1 MGHIARPFS
10 LDDERTIP
18 EPNTGCFIWLSAID
32 SQNGYGLLKINSVS
46 KRAHRC
52 SFETF
57 KGPIPADKWVLHT
70 CDNKLCVNPDHL
82 YLGTRR
88 DNVDD
93 AVRRNRLKPR
103 MGQNNGRAKLTDEQA
118 LEIMNSADNQFVLAA
133 RYGVSQPSISWIKT
147 GRRKQADQPS
157 KRRERV

>member
-1 MGHIARPFS
+1 MGHVARAFS

-18 EPNTGCFIWLSAID
+18 EPNTGCFLWLGCAD
-32 SQNGYGLLKINSVS
+32 LPNGYGTLKINKIC
-46 KRAHRC
+46 KRAHRV

-57 KGPIPADKWVLHT
+57 KGPIPDNKWVLHI

-82 YLGTRR
+82 YLGDRQ
-88 DNVDD
+88 DNVND

-103 MGQNNGRAKLTDEQA
+103 MGQNNGRARLTDEQA

-133 RYGVSQPSISWIKT
+133 RYGVSQASISWIKT
-147 GRRKQADQPS
+147 GKRKQADQPS